1 MSHTSV
7 VWYRIYTKQGP
18 VHSKHFVDPSDKS
31 LGEIGYLGIIVTGNL
46 TNKVAFLQ
54 I

>member
-1 MSHTSV
+1 M
-7 VWYRIYTKQGP
+7 
-18 VHSKHFVDPSDKS
+18 HSKHFVDPSDKS

-46 TNKVAFLQ
+46 TNIQVAFLQ